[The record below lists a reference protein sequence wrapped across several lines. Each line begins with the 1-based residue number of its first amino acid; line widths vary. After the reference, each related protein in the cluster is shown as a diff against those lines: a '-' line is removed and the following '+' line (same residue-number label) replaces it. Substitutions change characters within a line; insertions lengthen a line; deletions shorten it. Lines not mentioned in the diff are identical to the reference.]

1 MNKLNQ
7 YVNDIAPFY
16 HVIGLELDI
25 RYSQL
30 KVIKTDTNLPGLT
43 DKCQKMME
51 VWLDTD
57 THATWKKLC
66 DALDEQGYHT
76 LAESIRKKCFQRAS

>member
-1 MNKLNQ
+1 MKELYQ
-7 YVNDIAPFY
+7 YVTEIAPFY
-16 HVIGLELDI
+16 HDIGLILDI

-30 KVIKTDTNLPGLT
+30 KIIKTDTNLPSLK

-66 DALDEQGYHT
+66 DALDEKEYHT
-76 LAESIRKKCFQRAS
+76 LAESIRKKMLSTN